1 MTISVLLDPTQLPDQ
16 SQDQLD
22 FDNKM
27 SAFMRDL
34 PTLANQINDTEAG
47 MNLLQAGGAYAIR
60 YVFDTA
66 TADADPGAGKLRL
79 SSATQ
84 NASTTMRL
92 DLTAGGQDYT
102 TLIDT
107 FDSSTSA
114 IKGSI
119 RLVKQGDMS
128 KWMTFDVTARAAP
141 TGYRNLTVVCTDS
154 SSANPFVNGDA
165 VLLFFQRTGD
175 KGEAGSGVIALL
187 ASTTL
192 SAAVA
197 NIDFLN
203 VFSSTYD
210 RYTIE
215 LQGLRGATGV
225 EEVSMQIAV
234 GGALQT
240 NPYRAM
246 AAPGQIAP
254 VTGIALRLGSV
265 TNNLTTQAS
274 SLTIEVR
281 NANAATLKSIGARG
295 IMFSSPNNDMQSTVL
310 EGGYGGSGAV
320 SGFRLYLSN
329 GQSFAAGATIRIFG
343 HRNTV

>member
-1 MTISVLLDPTQLPDQ
+1 MTITVLLDPAQMPDQ

-27 SAFMRDL
+27 SGFMRDL

-66 TADADPGAGKLRL
+66 TADADPGAGKMRL

-175 KGEAGSGVIALL
+175 RGEIGNSIVPL
-187 ASTTL
+187 ASATITSPVAAIDYL
-192 SAAVA
+192 NIFSA
-197 NIDFLN
+197 L
-203 VFSSTYD
+203 YD
-210 RYTIE
+210 KYTIE
-215 LQGLRGATGV
+215 LQGFQNANGSTSAYTYLQLAFGGTPITAGYSGGITNASQSGAAGIPIT
-225 EEVSMQIAV
+225 IA
-234 GGALQT
+234 
-240 NPYRAM
+240 
-246 AAPGQIAP
+246 
-254 VTGIALRLGSV
+254 GSSTFNSTV
-265 TNNLTTQAS
+265 V
-274 SLTIEVR
+274 VR
-281 NANAATLKSIGARG
+281 NMNASGLKSGSSETCDP
-295 IMFSSPNNDMQSTVL
+295 FSRL
-310 EGGYGGSGAV
+310 YGGSISDARPAT
-320 SGFRLYLSN
+320 GFRIIP
-329 GQSFAAGATIRIFG
+329 GAGTFTAGTIRIYG
-343 HRNTV
+343 HRNNP

>member
-1 MTISVLLDPTQLPDQ
+1 MTITVLLDPAQLPDQ

-27 SAFMRDL
+27 SGFMRDL

-66 TADADPGAGKLRL
+66 TADADPGAGKMRL

-128 KWMTFDVTARAAP
+128 KWMTFDITARAAP

-154 SSANPFVNGDA
+154 SSASPFANGDA

-175 KGEAGSGVIALL
+175 KGETGSGAVALL

-215 LQGLRGATGV
+215 VQGLRTETANQTLC
-225 EEVSMQIAV
+225 MRLAV
-234 GGALQT
+234 GGVAAADS
-240 NPYRAM
+240 YRTM
-246 AAPGQIAP
+246 AAHGQP
-254 VTGIALRLGSV
+254 VGGSGV
-265 TNNLTTQAS
+265 QLELAGLTSNLPAQAS
-274 SLTIEVR
+274 NATIEVR
-281 NANAATLKSIGARG
+281 NANASTLKSVGMRG
-295 IMFSSPNNDMQSTVL
+295 VTFSIPNNGMIANMQ
-310 EGGYGGSGAV
+310 EGGYAGTSSV
-320 SGFRLYLSN
+320 SGFRLFLLSGGN
-329 GQSFAAGATIRIFG
+329 FLAGATIRIYG
-343 HRNTV
+343 HRNTQ

>member
-1 MTISVLLDPTQLPDQ
+1 MVLAQKLMIPQ
-16 SQDQLD
+16 
-22 FDNKM
+22 FN
-27 SAFMRDL
+27 AA
-34 PTLANQINDTEAG
+34 LAQFNA
-47 MNLLQAGGAYAIR
+47 NLAGGAYALP
-60 YVFDTA
+60 YMFDSA

-84 NASTTMRL
+84 NTSTTMRL

-107 FDSSTSA
+107 FDASTSLV
-114 IKGSI
+114 KGSI

-175 KGEAGSGVIALL
+175 KGETGSGAVALL

-215 LQGLRGATGV
+215 VQGLRTETANQTLAMRV
-225 EEVSMQIAV
+225 AV
-234 GGALQT
+234 GGT
-240 NPYRAM
+240 VISDSYRGM
-246 AAPGQIAP
+246 ASYGNLSSFGGVQ
-254 VTGIALRLGSV
+254 LELGGLTS
-265 TNNLTTQAS
+265 NLTSQAS
-274 SLTIEVR
+274 SITIEVR
-281 NANAATLKSIGARG
+281 SANSPTTLKSVGVRG
-295 IMFSSPNNDMQSTVL
+295 IMFDIPNNNMAPVSR
-310 EGGYGGSGAV
+310 EGGYGGTAGAV
-320 SGFRLYLSN
+320 SGFRLFLAN
-329 GQSFAAGATIRIFG
+329 GQNFLAGATIRIYG
-343 HRNTV
+343 YRNTL